1 MSAVYDSILY
11 ALDPTSTSSLNF
23 DDPILFNYDYVADTA
38 LITKDPLTGTFSI
51 LQPGKYLINW
61 WIATQSSSLTSAV
74 GFALK
79 GKANNSISYDPY
91 HAAVNPLKTGEV
103 VGNSILVVT
112 QEQVPYKFQL
122 VNITGYPYSNSSAVV
137 VLGLYTT
144 AQAGITISQLDG
156 IGLPGPEGPQGDPG
170 PIGPQGPQG
179 IQGLTGIAGPTGA
192 TGATGARGPQGIS
205 GPRGST
211 GPQGPRG
218 PMGLQGPEGIQGI
231 QGLTGVPNKICAI
244 NNSISTPGNL
254 VIPFKSS
261 LVFNVNNTNFVMDGT
276 GSSPLSSINMNV
288 NGDIDLLEP
297 GLYDFAWYVSIQG
310 IDQVSEISFD
320 IIPVVNGVPDYTT
333 VLTHC
338 NYPVIIVGQVVA
350 EGIVAIDSP
359 TTVRIINSSSPTGTG
374 QGIMSLTNTL
384 DIKGN
389 IKIISY
395 TNVI

>member
-1 MSAVYDSILY
+1 M
-11 ALDPTSTSSLNF
+11 
-23 DDPILFNYDYVADTA
+23 
-38 LITKDPLTGTFSI
+38 
-51 LQPGKYLINW
+51 
-61 WIATQSSSLTSAV
+61 
-74 GFALK
+74 
-79 GKANNSISYDPY
+79 
-91 HAAVNPLKTGEV
+91 
-103 VGNSILVVT
+103 
-112 QEQVPYKFQL
+112 
-122 VNITGYPYSNSSAVV
+122 
-137 VLGLYTT
+137 
-144 AQAGITISQLDG
+144 
-156 IGLPGPEGPQGDPG
+156 
-170 PIGPQGPQG
+170 
-179 IQGLTGIAGPTGA
+179 
-192 TGATGARGPQGIS
+192 
-205 GPRGST
+205 
-211 GPQGPRG
+211 
-218 PMGLQGPEGIQGI
+218 
-231 QGLTGVPNKICAI
+231 TGVPNKICAI

-276 GSSPLSSINMNV
+276 GSSPLSSINMNI

-320 IIPVVNGVPDYTT
+320 IIPVVNGIPDYTT

-359 TTVRIINSSSPTGTG
+359 TTVRIINSSTPTGTG